1 MGPADVAPTAAT
13 MNYAVVVAAGV
24 WVFALG
30 YWFMPR
36 IGGRTFF
43 TGPRT
48 HDGNMLEYD
57 DSEIPSE
64 LGIQGNEEFPLDT
77 KKSGVQRNGE
87 AVL

>member
-1 MGPADVAPTAAT
+1 MQLAEGPVQQHS
-13 MNYAVVVAAGV
+13 VVVAAGV

-30 YWFMPR
+30 YWFAPR

-57 DSEIPSE
+57 DSEGPSE
-64 LGIQGNEEFPLDT
+64 ELAMQRSREFPLDT
-77 KKSGVQRNGE
+77 KKSNIQRNGE